1 MSPLPYESMLV
12 LLAAMGLFL
21 PLLKKGDR
29 AWLLSVLAL
38 AASLALSVATLYLS
52 MGSEPCYLFSK
63 ILRLDPYGS
72 LFSTLALL
80 GALLAVL
87 ASKPASKWTT
97 STSFYSLT
105 LISMVGVCVIAF
117 ANDIT
122 VALAAWLLSS
132 VASYAIVSLAKDEA
146 SAEGGVKYAIMGSA
160 STVFLFMGTFILF
173 LSAGTTLLSSTLR
186 PIPLNPVFGGH
197 TVLVLSILLVAA
209 IGFKMGIFPFQAWL
223 PDTYGGVHPSL
234 IAFVIPMAKALAL
247 LALYRLIYPVAVQYP
262 ETWFVVASVFSVLT
276 MFFGNL
282 AALLQDDAQRM
293 MAYSSIAHA
302 GYFFVGF
309 AGISALAGLD
319 PKWAMMGLL
328 IHYAAYSLAKVGIF
342 AGLEEVK
349 EKVGGVM
356 LSDLSGLGKAH
367 AHNLFHVADPP
378 AEPHGCPTAPGV
390 LGQAVPI
397 RIRRRVI
404 APPRPSC
411 HTQLGDI
418 RRLLRQGHKGHVL
431 LPGGL
436 REDPGEGL
444 ATLLHNRL
452 GDPDRAPGVG
462 GVAFGRDGSSLTK
475 FELPA
480 PFG

>member
-52 MGSEPCYLFSK
+52 MASEPCYLFSK
-63 ILRLDPYGS
+63 MLRLDPYGS

-197 TVLVLSILLVAA
+197 TVLVLSILLVVA

-247 LALYRLIYPVAVQYP
+247 LALYRLVYPVAVQYP

-309 AGISALAGLD
+309 AGISALSGLD

-356 LSDLSGLGKAH
+356 LSDLSGLGRRMPVTSSMLLILLLSLMGAPPLLGFWGKLY
-367 AHNLFHVADPP
+367 LFASVVGLSPLLALLAILNSAISVAYY
-378 AEPHGCPTAPGV
+378 A
-390 LGQAVPI
+390 
-397 RIRRRVI
+397 RVI
-404 APPRPSC
+404 KAMYFSP
-411 HTQLGDI
+411 GDYERI
-418 RRLLRQGHKGHVL
+418 PERGWPLYSIIASAILTVL
-431 LPGGL
+431 LGL
-436 REDPGEGL
+436 VASPL
-444 ATLLHNRL
+444 AEMVV
-452 GDPDRAPGVG
+452 P
-462 GVAFGRDGSSLTK
+462 
-475 FELPA
+475 
-480 PFG
+480 